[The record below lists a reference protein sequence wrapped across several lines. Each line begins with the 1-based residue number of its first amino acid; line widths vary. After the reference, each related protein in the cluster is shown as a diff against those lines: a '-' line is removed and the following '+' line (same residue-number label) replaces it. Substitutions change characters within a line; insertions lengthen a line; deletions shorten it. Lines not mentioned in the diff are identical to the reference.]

1 MPGPT
6 PTAMEDYVKV
16 IYAHTEWQSQPITTN
31 ALAARLGLA
40 ASSVTEM
47 VKKLTAQ
54 GLAHHEPYGA
64 IELTERGRTL
74 ALTMVRRHRLIETW
88 LVERFGY
95 RWDEVHDEAEVLE
108 HACSARMID
117 AIDALLGHPVRD
129 PHGDPIPT
137 RAGTIEAVDGTNL
150 AEAAAGQW
158 EVTRLSDADPAILRE
173 IAGLGLVPN
182 ATIHVRGRTAEGV
195 RVTAHESA
203 APFIVPPATAV
214 AVWLTREDPHDS
226 PATDH

>member
-54 GLAHHEPYGA
+54 GLAHHEPYGS
-64 IELTERGRTL
+64 IELTERGRAL

-108 HACSARMID
+108 HAMSDRLLD
-117 AIDALLGHPVRD
+117 AIDEELGRPARD
-129 PHGDPIPT
+129 PHGDPIP
-137 RAGTIEAVDGTNL
+137 AADGTLVLPDAVVL
-150 AEAAAGQW
+150 AEAASGGR
-158 EVTRLSDADPAILRE
+158 VVRISDRDALLLRHL
-173 IAGLGLVPN
+173 A
-182 ATIHVRGRTAEGV
+182 AEGIV
-195 RVTAHESA
+195 LDAVVSA
-203 APFIVPPATAV
+203 ERRAQLGEEALASIWVSAP
-214 AVWLTREDPHDS
+214 
-226 PATDH
+226 

>member
-1 MPGPT
+1 MPG

-108 HACSARMID
+108 HAMSDRLLD
-117 AIDALLGHPVRD
+117 AIDEELGRPARD
-129 PHGDPIPT
+129 PHGDPIP
-137 RAGTIEAVDGTNL
+137 AADGSLVLPEAVVL
-150 AEAAAGQW
+150 AEAASGGR
-158 EVTRLSDADPAILRE
+158 VVRISDRDPLLLRHL
-173 IAGLGLVPN
+173 A
-182 ATIHVRGRTAEGV
+182 AEGIV
-195 RVTAHESA
+195 LDAVVSA
-203 APFIVPPATAV
+203 ERRAQLGEEALASIWVSAP
-214 AVWLTREDPHDS
+214 
-226 PATDH
+226 

>member
-1 MPGPT
+1 MPAPT

-108 HACSARMID
+108 HAMSDRLLD
-117 AIDALLGHPVRD
+117 AIDEELGRPARD
-129 PHGDPIPT
+129 PHGDPIP
-137 RAGTIEAVDGTNL
+137 AADGSLVLPEAVVL
-150 AEAAAGQW
+150 AEAASGGR
-158 EVTRLSDADPAILRE
+158 VVRISDRDPLLLRHL
-173 IAGLGLVPN
+173 A
-182 ATIHVRGRTAEGV
+182 AEGIV
-195 RVTAHESA
+195 LDAVVSA
-203 APFIVPPATAV
+203 ERRAQLGEEALASIWVSAP
-214 AVWLTREDPHDS
+214 
-226 PATDH
+226 

>member
-1 MPGPT
+1 MPGST

-108 HACSARMID
+108 HAMSDRLLD
-117 AIDALLGHPVRD
+117 AIDEELGRPARD
-129 PHGDPIPT
+129 PHGDPIP
-137 RAGTIEAVDGTNL
+137 AADGSLVLPEAVVL
-150 AEAAAGQW
+150 AEAASGGR
-158 EVTRLSDADPAILRE
+158 VVRISDRDPLLLRHL
-173 IAGLGLVPN
+173 A
-182 ATIHVRGRTAEGV
+182 AEGIV
-195 RVTAHESA
+195 LDAVVSA
-203 APFIVPPATAV
+203 ERRAQLGEEALASIWVSAP
-214 AVWLTREDPHDS
+214 
-226 PATDH
+226 